1 MISRIQLS
9 AMPQITMGPAVVVKD
24 PLPVER
30 KGDAHGRRPDGQWIQ
45 FNDEQGHRL
54 AEGELYYGIRFTG
67 SKFVM
72 TRAGDAAAVVASPAG
87 GRMNR
92 AKIARLHDHGFLLS
106 SVHPKSRMRH

>member
-1 MISRIQLS
+1 
-9 AMPQITMGPAVVVKD
+9 MPQITMGPAVVVKD

-72 TRAGDAAAVVASPAG
+72 TERVTPRPSSRPPQAG
-87 GRMNR
+87 G
-92 AKIARLHDHGFLLS
+92 
-106 SVHPKSRMRH
+106 